1 MPHAEDDHMPT
12 NHPGDP
18 VPDWLPGT
26 WKLVSVTSRDVATG
40 AVADFFGRDPVG
52 YITYGVDRR
61 MMVVIVR
68 SGRRKPA
75 GASATPAEA
84 DALMKSLVSYAGTF
98 SIRGGEITHH
108 VELSWNEAWTGTDQT
123 RLFRFDGRQL
133 HLDTPPSPDPVAG
146 TMSVRSMTWQR
157 AE

>member
-1 MPHAEDDHMPT
+1 MQASAASDQ
-12 NHPGDP
+12 

-26 WKLVSVTSRDVATG
+26 WKLVAVTRRDLATG
-40 AVADFFGRDPVG
+40 AVVDFFGRDPLG
-52 YITYGVDRR
+52 YINYAPDRR

-68 SGRRKPA
+68 SGRQRPA
-75 GASATPAEA
+75 GASPTPAEA
-84 DALMKSLVSYAGTF
+84 EALMKSLVSYAGTY

-133 HLDTPPSPDPVAG
+133 HLDTPPSPDPVDG
-146 TMSVRSMTWQR
+146 TMSVRSMTWRR